1 MSVKQE
7 LQQLNNRLDKC
18 RYKLA
23 SAKSRGDSALVSK
36 FTDEIEALGKKI
48 AHFKHRQG
56 NEVNDQ
62 RKSIQGLAFN
72 RALTKQ
78 EQADQGALK
87 KSVRGL
93 VIVHPITKLG
103 KQLGIKE
110 MTGYAPKKF

>member
-23 SAKSRGDSALVSK
+23 SAKSRSDSALVSK
-36 FTDEIEALGKKI
+36 FTDEIAALEKKI

-56 NEVNDQ
+56 NEVNSQ
-62 RKSIQGLAFN
+62 RKSLQDMAFS
-72 RALTKQ
+72 RPLTKQ
-78 EQADQGALK
+78 EQADQGGLK

-93 VIVHPITKLG
+93 VVVHPLTKLG
-103 KQLGIKE
+103 KELGIKE